1 MLDRPSVFV
10 GVNILTSE
18 RSERSNIQ
26 TIQQMVLTIIVA
38 FISLISLFILHE
50 FGHFILA
57 KLFGVSVE
65 EFGIGYPPR
74 LFGKKIGQTLYS
86 LNLLPFGAFVKIPG
100 EIEKIEQPRSFSSQ
114 PVGKRALIVF
124 GGVLS
129 FWIISAI
136 LFSIVFS
143 LGAEMTI
150 GDEETK
156 NVINPKVQIADVAA
170 DSPAQIVGLKVGD
183 IIKEFRIQNL
193 EFRIEKVKEIQEFTE
208 KYKGEEITL
217 TIERGKEVFDVK
229 LTPRVSPPAGEG
241 PIGIALVRTGTKVYP
256 WWLSPWQGALTTV
269 KMTGVVIEGYYLAI
283 KNSFLGQPS
292 GIELMGPVGIF
303 HLFVQASELG
313 VSYFLQF
320 IGMIA
325 IYVALFN
332 ILPIPSVD
340 GGKLLF
346 LGIEAIR
353 KKPINPKTEQNITAT
368 FFIFLVALSILVAIK
383 DLSRIF

>member
-1 MLDRPSVFV
+1 MF
-10 GVNILTSE
+10 
-18 RSERSNIQ
+18 
-26 TIQQMVLTIIVA
+26 LTIFIA

-57 KLFGVSVE
+57 KIFHVKVE

-74 LFGKKIGQTLYS
+74 LLGKKIGDTLYS

-100 EIEKIEQPRSFSSQ
+100 EIERIDDKQSFSAQS
-114 PVGKRALIVF
+114 VSKRALIAF

-156 NVINPKVQIADVAA
+156 NIINPKVQIADVAA
-170 DSPAQIVGLKVGD
+170 NSPAQIAGLKVGD
-183 IIKEFRIQNL
+183 TIKEFKIQNSKVK
-193 EFRIEKVKEIQEFTE
+193 IEKVKEVQQFTDLH
-208 KYKGEEITL
+208 KGEEIIL
-217 TIERGKEVFDVK
+217 TIERGKEIFDVK
-229 LTPRVSPPAGEG
+229 LTPRVSPPTGEG
-241 PIGIALVRTGTKVYP
+241 PMGLALIRTATKIYP
-256 WWLSPWQGALTTV
+256 WWLSPWQGISTTAT
-269 KMTGVVIEGYYLAI
+269 MTLAIIRGYYQAI
-283 KNSFLGQPS
+283 KNSFLGLPT
-292 GIELMGPVGIF
+292 GVELMGPIGVF
-303 HLFVQASELG
+303 HLFLQASELG
-313 VSYFLQF
+313 VNYFLQF

-325 IYVALFN
+325 IYIALFN

-346 LGIEAIR
+346 ISIEAIR
-353 KKPINPKTEQNITAT
+353 KKPINPKTEENLTAA
-368 FFIFLVALSILVAIK
+368 FFTLLVALSILVAIK

>member
-1 MLDRPSVFV
+1 MF
-10 GVNILTSE
+10 
-18 RSERSNIQ
+18 
-26 TIQQMVLTIIVA
+26 LTIIIA
-38 FISLISLFILHE
+38 FLSLISLFILHE

-57 KLFGVSVE
+57 KLFGVRVE

-100 EIEKIEQPRSFSSQ
+100 EIEKIDDRESFSTKSLL
-114 PVGKRALIVF
+114 KRALIVF

-156 NVINPKVQIADVAA
+156 NVINPKVQIADVAV
-170 DSPAQIVGLKVGD
+170 DSPAKVAGLEAGDTIKQFQISNFKFQISKVS
-183 IIKEFRIQNL
+183 EL
-193 EFRIEKVKEIQEFTE
+193 QELTE
-208 KYKGEEITL
+208 EYKGEEITL
-217 TIERGKEVFDVK
+217 TVEREKEVFDVK
-229 LTPRVSPPAGEG
+229 LTPRALPPIGEG
-241 PIGIALVRTGTKVYP
+241 PMGIALVRTAIKVYP
-256 WWLSPWQGALTTV
+256 WWLSPWQGILTTA
-269 KMTGVVIEGYYLAI
+269 KMTAAIIQGYYQAI
-283 KNSFLGQPS
+283 KNSFLGMPS
-292 GIELMGPVGIF
+292 GVELMGPVGIF

-313 VSYFLQF
+313 VNYFLQF

-325 IYVALFN
+325 IYVAVFN

-346 LGIEAIR
+346 ILIEAIR
-353 KKPINPKTEQNITAT
+353 KKPINPKIEENITAT
-368 FFIFLVALSILVAIK
+368 FFVFLVALSILVAIK
-383 DLSRIF
+383 DLSKIF

>member
-1 MLDRPSVFV
+1 
-10 GVNILTSE
+10 
-18 RSERSNIQ
+18 
-26 TIQQMVLTIIVA
+26 MVLTIIIA
-38 FISLISLFILHE
+38 FVSLVSLFILHE

-57 KLFGVSVE
+57 KIFHVKVE

-74 LFGKKIGQTLYS
+74 LLGKKIGDTLYS

-100 EIEKIEQPRSFSSQ
+100 EIERIDDKQSFSAQS
-114 PVGKRALIVF
+114 VSKRALIAF

-156 NVINPKVQIADVAA
+156 NIINPKVQIADVAA
-170 DSPAQIVGLKVGD
+170 NSPAQIAGLKVGD
-183 IIKEFRIQNL
+183 TIKEFKIQNSKVK
-193 EFRIEKVKEIQEFTE
+193 IEKVKEVQQFTDLH
-208 KYKGEEITL
+208 KGEEIIL
-217 TIERGKEVFDVK
+217 TIERGKEIFDVK
-229 LTPRVSPPAGEG
+229 LTPRVSPPTGEG
-241 PIGIALVRTGTKVYP
+241 PMGLALIRTATKIYP
-256 WWLSPWQGALTTV
+256 WWLSPWQGISTTAT
-269 KMTGVVIEGYYLAI
+269 MTLAIIRGYYQAI
-283 KNSFLGQPS
+283 KNSFLGLPT
-292 GIELMGPVGIF
+292 GVELMGPIGVF
-303 HLFVQASELG
+303 HLFLQASELG
-313 VSYFLQF
+313 VNYFLQF

-325 IYVALFN
+325 IYIALFN

-346 LGIEAIR
+346 ISIEAIR
-353 KKPINPKTEQNITAT
+353 KKPINPKTEENLTAA
-368 FFIFLVALSILVAIK
+368 FFTLLVALSILVAIK

>member
-1 MLDRPSVFV
+1 MF
-10 GVNILTSE
+10 
-18 RSERSNIQ
+18 
-26 TIQQMVLTIIVA
+26 LTIIIA
-38 FISLISLFILHE
+38 FLSLISLFILHE

-57 KLFGVSVE
+57 KLFGVRVE

-100 EIEKIEQPRSFSSQ
+100 EIEKIDDRESFSTKSLL
-114 PVGKRALIVF
+114 KRALIVF

-156 NVINPKVQIADVAA
+156 NVINPKVQIADVAV
-170 DSPAQIVGLKVGD
+170 DSPAKVAGLEAGDTIKQFQISNFKFQISKVS
-183 IIKEFRIQNL
+183 EL
-193 EFRIEKVKEIQEFTE
+193 QELT
-208 KYKGEEITL
+208 KQYKGEEITL

-229 LTPRVSPPAGEG
+229 LTPRILSPIGEG
-241 PIGIALVRTGTKVYP
+241 PMGIALVRTATKVYP
-256 WWLSPWQGALTTV
+256 WWLSPWQGILTTA
-269 KMTGVVIEGYYLAI
+269 KMTAAIIQGYYQAI
-283 KNSFLGQPS
+283 KNSFLGLPS
-292 GIELMGPVGIF
+292 GVELMGPVGIF

-313 VSYFLQF
+313 VNYFLQF

-325 IYVALFN
+325 IYVAVFN

-346 LGIEAIR
+346 ILIEAIR
-353 KKPINPKTEQNITAT
+353 KKPISPKIEENITAT
-368 FFIFLVALSILVAIK
+368 FFVFLVALSILVAIK
-383 DLSRIF
+383 DLSKIF

>member
-1 MLDRPSVFV
+1 
-10 GVNILTSE
+10 
-18 RSERSNIQ
+18 
-26 TIQQMVLTIIVA
+26 MVLTIIIA
-38 FISLISLFILHE
+38 FISLVSLFILHE

-57 KLFGVSVE
+57 KIFHVKVE

-74 LFGKKIGQTLYS
+74 LLGKKIGDTLYS

-100 EIEKIEQPRSFSSQ
+100 EIERINEKGSFSAQ
-114 PVGKRALIVF
+114 PLLKRALIAF

-156 NVINPKVQIADVAA
+156 NIINPKVQIADVAA
-170 DSPAQIVGLKVGD
+170 NSPAQIAGLKVGD
-183 IIKEFRIQNL
+183 TIASLKLKIKNEKLKIT
-193 EFRIEKVKEIQEFTE
+193 KVKEVQQFTDLH
-208 KYKGEEITL
+208 KGEEIIL
-217 TIERGKEVFDVK
+217 TIERGKEIFDVK
-229 LTPRVSPPAGEG
+229 LTPRVSPPTGEG
-241 PIGIALVRTGTKVYP
+241 PMGLALIRTATKIYP
-256 WWLSPWQGALTTV
+256 WWLSPWQGISTTAT
-269 KMTGVVIEGYYLAI
+269 MTLAIIRGYYQAI
-283 KNSFLGQPS
+283 KNSFLGLPT
-292 GIELMGPVGIF
+292 GVELMGPIGVF
-303 HLFVQASELG
+303 HLFLQASELG
-313 VSYFLQF
+313 VNYFLQF

-325 IYVALFN
+325 IYIALFN

-346 LGIEAIR
+346 ISIEAIR
-353 KKPINPKTEQNITAT
+353 KKPINPKTEENLTAA
-368 FFIFLVALSILVAIK
+368 FFTLLVALSILVAIK

>member
-1 MLDRPSVFV
+1 MIF
-10 GVNILTSE
+10 
-18 RSERSNIQ
+18 
-26 TIQQMVLTIIVA
+26 TIFIA
-38 FISLISLFILHE
+38 FFSLIGLFILHE

-57 KLFGVSVE
+57 KLFGVRIE

-100 EIEKIEQPRSFSSQ
+100 EIEKIDDKESFSTKSLL
-114 PVGKRALIVF
+114 KRALIVF

-156 NVINPKVQIADVAA
+156 NVINPKVQIADLAA
-170 DSPAQIVGLKVGD
+170 DSPAKIAGLRAGD
-183 IIKEFRIQNL
+183 TIKEFSIFNFQ
-193 EFRIEKVKEIQEFTE
+193 FPISKVKEIQELTE
-208 KYKGEEITL
+208 QYKGQEITL

-229 LTPRVSPPAGEG
+229 LTPRISPPSGEG
-241 PIGIALVRTGTKVYP
+241 PMGIALMRTATKVYP
-256 WWLSPWQGALTTV
+256 WWLSPWQGILTTA
-269 KMTGVVIEGYYLAI
+269 KMTAAIIQGYYQAI
-283 KNSFLGQPS
+283 KNSFSGLPS
-292 GIELMGPVGIF
+292 GVELMGPVGIF

-313 VSYFLQF
+313 VNYFLQF

-353 KKPINPKTEQNITAT
+353 KKPISPKIEQNITAA
-368 FFIFLVALSILVAIK
+368 FFMFLVALSIWVAIN
-383 DLSRIF
+383 DLGKIF